1 LFTFR
6 EHVHYLDKCPWDLRD
21 VDDRV
26 GDRQPSSNE
35 VLMRLIGLAVA
46 TFVALQSAG

>member
-6 EHVHYLDKCPWDLRD
+6 EHVHYLDKWPWDLRD

-26 GDRQPSSNE
+26 GDRLE
-35 VLMRLIGLAVA
+35 LIFPKA
-46 TFVALQSAG
+46 